1 MLPTA
6 LLATAVL
13 EPPQGCER
21 YVTCRGGCR
30 CCVHRRQT
38 GWSHW
43 LCQKEPPMASVFLW
57 KIMQVSQKCSSTQR
71 RRFWR
76 ACCLTWLLMPVRPPL
91 AWLHFFQDHVGPG
104 RPSGG
109 RSHCLMETYIFF
121 VHAILYC
128 VDLSPYVTRCL
139 KKRGCT
145 GYFDAIPASRP
156 GPFCA
161 SQPNMM
167 IPLHRA
173 SSHAWAGTGHGTV

>member
-13 EPPQGCER
+13 APPQGCER

-43 LCQKEPPMASVFLW
+43 LCQKGPPMASVFLW
-57 KIMQVSQKCSSTQR
+57 KIMQVSQKCSSTRR

-91 AWLHFFQDHVGPG
+91 AGLISSKITLGLAG
-104 RPSGG
+104 LAI
-109 RSHCLMETYIFF
+109 HCLMETCLFF
-121 VHAILYC
+121 VLAILSC
-128 VDLSPYVTRCL
+128 VDISPDVTRCL
-139 KKRGCT
+139 QKRGCT

-156 GPFCA
+156 GLFCA

-167 IPLHRA
+167 IAFPLHRA